1 MKTSG
6 LVFVFIL
13 LAADSVLLFVSQDY
27 HPLAKK
33 LPQLVGGLIWIL
45 LAWELLLG
53 LWKKKHET
61 IEDKAGIRD
70 TPSPFVIKRWITLAI
85 CLLGYVIF
93 LPKLG
98 FLMMTSLLLLSML
111 WCFKVRQPLTLILYT
126 GIIVGGI
133 YGVFAKLLYVPLPT
147 GIWW

>member
-1 MKTSG
+1 MKTSE

-45 LAWELLLG
+45 LAWELFIG
-53 LWKKKHET
+53 LRKKKHET
-61 IEDKAGIRD
+61 IEDREGSKD
-70 TPSPFVIKRWITLAI
+70 TPSPFVIKRWLTLGI

-93 LPKLG
+93 LPKVG
-98 FLMMTSLLLLSML
+98 FLIMTSLLLLSML
-111 WCFKVRQPLTLILYT
+111 WFFSVRRPLTLILYT
-126 GIIVGGI
+126 GFIVGGI

-147 GIWW
+147 GTWW